1 MVTIRAELENQ
12 TIPMALQ
19 LRFFFFL
26 TTAVYFGTSEHHM
39 GKRAVLNC
47 MCYKIN
53 MGKISPKL
61 DFSLT

>member
-12 TIPMALQ
+12 TMPMALQ
-19 LRFFFFL
+19 LRFFFL
-26 TTAVYFGTSEHHM
+26 TTAVYSGTSKHHM

-47 MCYKIN
+47 MRYKIN